1 MVLEEKIKTCIV
13 IPVYNEGAVIETNL
27 GEILRYAREVPWM
40 VQIVAVNDSSKDDSG
55 DKIRA
60 FSKKTG
66 GSLIHYIE
74 HQNNKGYGGALRT
87 GGEYAVKAGFDYIL
101 FMDSDLTNHP
111 KYLELFYKKMLENW
125 DYIKATRY
133 VKGAGTINVPF
144 NRKIISLLGN
154 RFARFVTKAPITD
167 ITNGF
172 RAVKTDIFK
181 KIELSE
187 DHFAVIVEEF
197 MKVSKITDRISE
209 VPNFLGSRER
219 AAGKGNFKYDF
230 KTYGKYLKY
239 LFRY

>member
-1 MVLEEKIKTCIV
+1 MVLGNKIKTCIV
-13 IPVYNEGAVIETNL
+13 IPVYNEGAVIEKNL
-27 GEILRYAREVPWM
+27 DEILRYAREVPWV
-40 VQIVAVNDSSKDDSG
+40 VQIAAVNDGSKDDSG
-55 DKIRA
+55 DKIKIL
-60 FSKKTG
+60 SKKRG
-66 GSLIHYIE
+66 GSLLHYIE
-74 HQNNKGYGGALRT
+74 HEKNKGYGGALKT
-87 GGEYAVKAGFDYIL
+87 GGEYAVKAGFDYIF

-111 KYLELFYKKMLENW
+111 KYLELFYQKMLENC

-154 RFARFVTKAPITD
+154 RFARFVTKTPITD

-197 MKVSKITDRISE
+197 MEVSKITDRISE

-230 KTYGKYLKY
+230 KTYWKYLKY